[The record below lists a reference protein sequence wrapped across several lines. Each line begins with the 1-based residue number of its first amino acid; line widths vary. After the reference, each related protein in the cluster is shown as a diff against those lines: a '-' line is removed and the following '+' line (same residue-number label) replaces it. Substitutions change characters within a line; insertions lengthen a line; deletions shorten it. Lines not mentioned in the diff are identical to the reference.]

1 MDLEL
6 AVQLD
11 GLLLRQHEFV
21 PFVVCSVLLWAWVGV
36 RYELLAQGRE
46 RGGPEPREL
55 RLAPGRRL
63 PGLAVRVG

>member
-1 MDLEL
+1 MDREL
-6 AVQLD
+6 AVHLD

-21 PFVVCSVLLWAWVGV
+21 PFVVRPVLLWARVGV

-46 RGGPEPREL
+46 RGGPEPHGL
-55 RLAPGRRL
+55 HLPPGRRL